1 MAVTTPGEAANGTA
15 AATHTRRARPAVMSR
30 TTKVNP
36 LLVLV
41 SILVG
46 TSICDWFGGT
56 FGAFVAGLVSI
67 PLAGAPQVIV
77 RELWQAT
84 ASKKADPGGRSLAG
98 VSLM

>member
-1 MAVTTPGEAANGTA
+1 MNHRTRIAGARAAETT
-15 AATHTRRARPAVMSR
+15 ARSAS
-30 TTKVNP
+30 KK
-36 LLVLV
+36 
-41 SILVG
+41 
-46 TSICDWFGGT
+46 DWLGGT